1 MTVGMPEGSS
11 MSNAHEYTRGE
22 RAALIALGTFGFAA
36 VNGTFIYS
44 LLFQPDA
51 LDEALA
57 NPLSAAFMVEALVL
71 AVALACL
78 LRKWRV
84 SRVSAV
90 WFVVLSLVGSIAFAL
105 PVALLWPR
113 SGGRH

>member
-1 MTVGMPEGSS
+1 MIKSEPEYSR
-11 MSNAHEYTRGE
+11 AE
-22 RAALIALGTFGFAA
+22 RAALIALGVFGFAA

-44 LLFQPDA
+44 LFFQPGA

-71 AVALACL
+71 AGALAYL
-78 LRKWRV
+78 LRKWGV
-84 SRVSAV
+84 SRVSWV
-90 WFVVLSLVGSIAFAL
+90 GFVVLSLIGSIAFAL

-113 SGGRH
+113 ESGSVAE